1 MLYIKTQDKFYGDI
15 KSTRRVNSHNNMQ
28 TIVFTKIVQQLFDEI
43 FKLTSMVMFDPSNAP
58 TNIQRGALIDLTTLM

>member
-1 MLYIKTQDKFYGDI
+1 
-15 KSTRRVNSHNNMQ
+15 MQ

>member
-1 MLYIKTQDKFYGDI
+1 
-15 KSTRRVNSHNNMQ
+15 MQ

-58 TNIQRGALIDLTTLM
+58 TNIDLTTLI